1 MRYRCLK
8 NDTVVL
14 TFFEYGCHS
23 QHWFDSQLGVQF
35 VLKVA
40 TVFTNTRPQSN
51 TPLFDGIVNDS
62 LWEMVP
68 LFDQSFFSTVPRCES
83 GSGRRAA
90 GAHSKLDSQ
99 PSLSPGYL
107 AATTTVQWNQEYCET
122 RIPLFPWPDALG
134 HCLAEM

>member
-14 TFFEYGCHS
+14 TFLIWTS
-23 QHWFDSQLGVQF
+23 LQHRFDSQLGGQF

-51 TPLFDGIVNDS
+51 TPLLDGIVNDS

-68 LFDQSFFSTVPRCES
+68 LFDQFF
-83 GSGRRAA
+83 
-90 GAHSKLDSQ
+90 Q
-99 PSLSPGYL
+99 
-107 AATTTVQWNQEYCET
+107 
-122 RIPLFPWPDALG
+122 LFHVVNPALVDAL
-134 HCLAEM
+134 LVKKFA